1 MPRPFKIRKITS
13 KPLVSCFRP
22 HPALSHKS
30 EELLLRLDEFQA
42 LKNVELE
49 RRNQASAAS
58 DMKVSR
64 QTFGVILASARW
76 KLAEAVVNGK
86 ALRIGG
92 APGKAHCPPHG
103 EKTNG
108 T

>member
-1 MPRPFKIRKITS
+1 
-13 KPLVSCFRP
+13 
-22 HPALSHKS
+22 
-30 EELLLRLDEFQA
+30 
-42 LKNVELE
+42 
-49 RRNQASAAS
+49 
-58 DMKVSR
+58 MKVSR